1 MRGTAAWLLAA
12 VLLAG
17 ACTGATAAETLRVGK
32 AVSGPFDFVPL
43 DIGMA
48 KGFFAAHGVTVE
60 EVDFSGSAKLQQALG
75 ADAIDVG
82 LGSGPELAF
91 VAKGNSDLAI
101 AAFAGPPDSQVLVV
115 KADGPVKSVPDLKGR
130 NIGVSTVGSLT
141 DWLVR
146 ELARQQGWGPEGINP
161 VALGGTAARV
171 SSMRTGGTDGMV
183 TDVATAIQLDEQGT
197 GRTLVHFGSVAPN
210 FIIHAIFATDKAMTE
225 RPEDLRRFLAGWFE
239 TISWMR
245 ANKAETVKIAAP
257 RMNQAPAIV
266 AVNYDRVMPNFS
278 VTGKFEPK
286 ALAVLARS
294 FVDMKMLPKE
304 PDMSKLYT
312 EKFLPGAGQ

>member
-12 VLLAG
+12 ALLLG
-17 ACTGATAAETLRVGK
+17 ASTGAAAAETLRVGK

-115 KADGPVKSVPDLKGR
+115 KSDGPIKSVPDLKGR

-146 ELARQQGWGPEGINP
+146 ELARQEGWGPDGINP
-161 VALGGTAARV
+161 VALGGTAARI
-171 SSMRTGGTDGMV
+171 SSMRTGATDGMV
-183 TDVATAIQLDEQGT
+183 TDVASAIQLEEQGT

-210 FIIHAIFATDKAMTE
+210 FIIHAIFATDQAMKE

-278 VTGKFEPK
+278 LTGKFEPK

-304 PDMSKLYT
+304 PDMGKLYT

>member
-1 MRGTAAWLLAA
+1 MRGTAARLLAA
-12 VLLAG
+12 ALLASASSG
-17 ACTGATAAETLRVGK
+17 AAAGTLRVGK

-48 KGFFAAHGVTVE
+48 KGFFSAHGVTVE

-115 KADGPVKSVPDLKGR
+115 KSGAPIKSVPDLTGR

-146 ELARQQGWGPEGINP
+146 ELSRQEGWGPDGINP
-161 VALGGTAARV
+161 VALGGTAARI

-183 TDVATAIQLDEQGT
+183 TDVASAIQLEEQGT

-210 FIIHAIFATDKAMTE
+210 FIIHAIFATDKAMKE
-225 RPEDLRRFLAGWFE
+225 RPDDLRRFLAGWFE
-239 TISWMR
+239 TIRWMR
-245 ANKAETVKIAAP
+245 ANKAETVTIAAP
-257 RMNQAPAIV
+257 RMNQAPAII
-266 AVNYDRVMPNFS
+266 AVNYDQVMPNFS
-278 VTGKFEPK
+278 LTGKFEPK

-304 PDMSKLYT
+304 PDMGKLYT